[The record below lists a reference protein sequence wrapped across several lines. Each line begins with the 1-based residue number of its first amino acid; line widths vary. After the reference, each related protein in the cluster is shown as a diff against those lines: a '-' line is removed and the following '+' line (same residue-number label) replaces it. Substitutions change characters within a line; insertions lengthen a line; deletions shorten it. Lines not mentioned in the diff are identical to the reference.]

1 MDIKR
6 LIIGMNMSNLVF
18 KLQFTSFYLKE
29 ETKKEAEI
37 CGNKTQINSTPSP
50 DTLHHCWIQLQIKH
64 Q

>member
-1 MDIKR
+1 MDVKR

-50 DTLHHCWIQLQIKH
+50 DTLHHC
-64 Q
+64 